1 MYPLHHES
9 VVVLNASIAEAFE
22 YLDDFKKLSAHMEK
36 SSAMMMGSRMAI
48 ELDDKGGHAVGSKV
62 RMSGKMLGLTL
73 VLDEVVTERLPPLRK
88 SWTTVEAKLIV
99 IGRYQLGFELTP
111 DGNRS
116 RARIFIDYALPE
128 KLPARWLGVL
138 FARTY
143 AHWCTGRMAADAA
156 KHFHETKPGIG
167 AIRR

>member
-1 MYPLHHES
+1 MFPLHHES

-36 SSAMMMGSRMAI
+36 SSGMMMGSRMTI
-48 ELDDKGGHAVGSKV
+48 ELDERGGREVGSRV
-62 RMSGKMLGLTL
+62 RMRGNMWGMTL
-73 VLDEVVTERLPPLRK
+73 ALDEVVTERLPPLRK
-88 SWTTVEAKLIV
+88 SWKTVDANLIV

-111 DGNRS
+111 DGKRS

-128 KLPARWLGVL
+128 ELPARWLGVL

-143 AHWCTGRMAADAA
+143 AQWCTGRMAADAA
-156 KHFHETKPGIG
+156 NHFH
-167 AIRR
+167 